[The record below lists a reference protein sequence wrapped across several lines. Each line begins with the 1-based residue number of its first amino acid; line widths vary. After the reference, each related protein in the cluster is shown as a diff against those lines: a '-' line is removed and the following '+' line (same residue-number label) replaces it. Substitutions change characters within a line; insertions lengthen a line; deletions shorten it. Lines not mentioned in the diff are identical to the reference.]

1 MIDIRTVNIV
11 LYTISL
17 VVLCALIYSALQ
29 LGSFNGAAKRF
40 IRVACAFAAMDV
52 FALLIPIINGMPG
65 ESIAVLMMLLYSA
78 IYIAAAMGMV
88 LISAYLFHADGSDFH
103 NHTFSGWLLSAVWL
117 LSVVQT
123 AGIVLNVFLRH
134 LFTVSS
140 EHYIVSGPMYR
151 MNEMI
156 VFLQICIMLVLV
168 FIHKGIRIER
178 KTLIM
183 IVLQPAAGLISM
195 QFISD
200 IDVMYPMGA
209 LTLLLIYVNVHLH
222 DEHMLR
228 AREIELKENR
238 LSLLTGQIRPHFVF
252 NVLNTIY
259 YLCDTDSQ
267 TAADALRDFR
277 MFLQDST
284 EKRYYESTVSFGLEL
299 ENVRH
304 YTNLE
309 KLRFDQIEVIYD
321 IQTTDFSIPPL
332 TVQPLVENAIRHGCR
347 EMRGGKIVIS
357 ARKTSGG
364 YSVKIVDNG
373 TGYSGE
379 SVKDG
384 KAHVGISNVRSRLS
398 IISGAELHI
407 NALAEGGTCAEI
419 FIPAD

>member
-1 MIDIRTVNIV
+1 MIDVRTVNIV

-17 VVLCALIYSALQ
+17 VVLCVLTYSAVQ
-29 LGSFNGAAKRF
+29 FGSFNGAVKRF
-40 IRVACAFAAMDV
+40 IRTACAFAAMDI
-52 FALLIPIINGMPG
+52 FALLIQIINGIPG
-65 ESIAVLMMLLYSA
+65 VSVSVLMMLLYSA

-88 LISAYLFHADGSDFH
+88 LISAYLFHVDKNDFQ
-103 NHTFSGWLLSAVWL
+103 NHTFSGQLLRAVWL
-117 LSVVQT
+117 LSLVQ
-123 AGIVLNVFLRH
+123 ALSVFLNGIFRH
-134 LFTVSS
+134 LFTVSTDNF
-140 EHYIVSGPMYR
+140 IVPGPMYQ
-151 MNEMI
+151 MNETI
-156 VFLQICIMLVLV
+156 ILLQICIMIVLV

-178 KTLIM
+178 RTLIM
-183 IVLQPAAGLISM
+183 IVLQPAAGLIGMHFNSE
-195 QFISD
+195 

-228 AREIELKENR
+228 TREIELTENR
-238 LSLLTGQIRPHFVF
+238 LSILTGQIRPHFVF

-259 YLCDTDSQ
+259 YLCDTDSE
-267 TAADALRDFR
+267 TAAKALRDFR
-277 MFLQDST
+277 LFLQEST
-284 EKRYYESTVSFGLEL
+284 EKRYYESTVSFAQEL

-347 EMRGGKIVIS
+347 EMTGGKIIIS
-357 ARKTSGG
+357 ARKTTSG
-364 YSVKIVDNG
+364 YSVKITDNG

-379 SVKDG
+379 SIEDG

-398 IISGAELHI
+398 IISGAKLHI
-407 NALAEGGTCAEI
+407 NALEEGGTCAEI